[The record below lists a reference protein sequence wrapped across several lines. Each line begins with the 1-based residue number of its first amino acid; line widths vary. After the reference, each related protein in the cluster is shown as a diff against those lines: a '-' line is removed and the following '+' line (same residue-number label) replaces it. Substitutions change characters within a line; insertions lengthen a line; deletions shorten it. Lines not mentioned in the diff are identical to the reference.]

1 MNSKISENETAKSN
15 SLKKTKSNIKKNSL
29 MNTGKTVLGILAG
42 IGLGALIGIVF
53 APQKGSKTRRKMV
66 KKGERY
72 LEDMKNQFDDFLSDA
87 AERIDKIGEV
97 KDHFVADEKNTLND
111 AKNGIKTALT

>member
-1 MNSKISENETAKSN
+1 
-15 SLKKTKSNIKKNSL
+15 

-53 APQKGSKTRRKMV
+53 APEKGSKTRRRMV
-66 KKGERY
+66 KKGDRY
-72 LEDMKNQFDDFLSDA
+72 LEDIKNQFDDFLSEA
-87 AERIDKIGEV
+87 AERIDKMGKV
-97 KDHFVADEKNTLND
+97 KDHFVAEENKALND